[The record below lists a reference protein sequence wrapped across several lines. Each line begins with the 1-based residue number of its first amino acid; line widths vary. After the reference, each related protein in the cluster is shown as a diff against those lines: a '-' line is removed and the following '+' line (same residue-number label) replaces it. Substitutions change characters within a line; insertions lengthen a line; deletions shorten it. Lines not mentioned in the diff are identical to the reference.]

1 MDSPSSPLN
10 ILIVEDNETLRE
22 SLVDALGSVG
32 HHACGV
38 DCAEAVPETS
48 DLGQIDIAIL
58 DLNLPG
64 EDGLS
69 LAGRLRVTHPDLGII
84 MLTARVNSADKAAG
98 YAGGADMYLT
108 KPASLAELQLAIRAL
123 ARRLKPVKAA
133 RQPTAL
139 RLDPLHRALHTPDGH
154 AISLT
159 AHEAALLVAFARAAQ
174 HTLETWQIAE
184 ILGMNVAQLNKP
196 ALELHIVRLRKK
208 LLQPQSQ
215 GSPIQAVRGRGY
227 QLCVQLQVA

>member
-1 MDSPSSPLN
+1 MDSPSTPLN
-10 ILIVEDNETLRE
+10 ILIVEDNENLRE
-22 SLVDALGSVG
+22 SIIDALSSVG
-32 HHACGV
+32 HHVRGV
-38 DCAEAVPETS
+38 DCAEALPEQS
-48 DLGQIDIAIL
+48 DLLQIDLAIL

-69 LAGRLRVTHPDLGII
+69 LASRLRATHPGLGII
-84 MLTARVNSADKAAG
+84 MLTARVSSLDKVAG

-108 KPASLAELQLAIRAL
+108 KPASLAELQQAIGAL
-123 ARRLKPVKAA
+123 ARRLAPVKIA

-139 RLDPLHRALHTPDGH
+139 RLDQLQRILHTPTGQGI
-154 AISLT
+154 ALT
-159 AHEAALLVAFARAAQ
+159 ANEAALLVAFVRAAQ

-184 ILGMNVAQLNKP
+184 ILGMDVARLNKS

-208 LLQPQSQ
+208 LLHPQAL

-227 QLCVQLQVA
+227 KLCVPLKVL